1 MGRRVEEVYN
11 KDRQNSE
18 ACVAHERIVTGS
30 GRTQIKS
37 PYKVIAPQ
45 SDMPS
50 VPRVELARE
59 KEVRRVG
66 KKERND
72 VQNARGQPTFPP
84 IF

>member
-1 MGRRVEEVYN
+1 MKRCTTRTGKIVRHVW
-11 KDRQNSE
+11 QN
-18 ACVAHERIVTGS
+18 ERIVTGS